1 MYIFV
6 ADDHPMYLDAVCAT
20 LNRHLPG
27 ATIHHAFSVEDLLT
41 KASTEKVPITLVVL
55 DLNMPGMDSGDGV
68 LVIRAALPNAKIAL
82 MSGVATL
89 TDVQKSLNLGAK
101 GFLSKTM
108 RPEHFASAITLI
120 LQGGTYI
127 PADLLQGAPGET
139 PPTPVSTET
148 GALNGLS
155 PRETE
160 VLRLLSAGMTNKEI
174 GRELGLAEMTV
185 KLHVR
190 QILRK
195 LDARNRAEAATIAL
209 RLELD
214 AGKKAWRLQP
224 APMANGFS
232 AVSPT
237 SGKGSSAP

>member
-1 MYIFV
+1 
-6 ADDHPMYLDAVCAT
+6 
-20 LNRHLPG
+20 
-27 ATIHHAFSVEDLLT
+27 
-41 KASTEKVPITLVVL
+41 
-55 DLNMPGMDSGDGV
+55 MPGMDSGDGV
-68 LVIRAALPNAKIAL
+68 QVIRASLPDATIAL

-89 TDVQKSLNLGAK
+89 ADVRKSLSLGAK

-108 RPEHFASAITLI
+108 RPEHFASAISLI

-127 PADLLQGAPGET
+127 PAELLQGEAADARSAASAPEA
-139 PPTPVSTET
+139 
-148 GALNGLS
+148 GALSGLS

-174 GRELGLAEMTV
+174 GRDLGLAEMTV

-209 RLELD
+209 RLGLD
-214 AGKKAWRLQP
+214 ATESKIRLP
-224 APMANGFS
+224 
-232 AVSPT
+232 
-237 SGKGSSAP
+237 

>member
-1 MYIFV
+1 MAHIFV

-20 LNRHLPG
+20 LSRHLPG
-27 ATIHHAFSVEDLLT
+27 YTIHQAFSVDDLLG
-41 KASTEKVPITLVVL
+41 KLAAHRAPVALALL

-68 LVIRAALPNAKIAL
+68 QVIRASLPDATIAL

-89 TDVQKSLNLGAK
+89 ADVRKSLSLGAK

-108 RPEHFASAITLI
+108 RPEHFASAISLI
-120 LQGGTYI
+120 LQGGTYV
-127 PADLLQGAPGET
+127 PAELLQGEAADARPAASAPEA
-139 PPTPVSTET
+139 
-148 GALNGLS
+148 GALSGLS

-174 GRELGLAEMTV
+174 GRDLGLAEMTV

-195 LDARNRAEAATIAL
+195 LGARNRAEAATIAL
-209 RLELD
+209 RLGLD
-214 AGKKAWRLQP
+214 ATESKIRLP
-224 APMANGFS
+224 
-232 AVSPT
+232 
-237 SGKGSSAP
+237 

>member
-1 MYIFV
+1 M
-6 ADDHPMYLDAVCAT
+6 AA
-20 LNRHLPG
+20 
-27 ATIHHAFSVEDLLT
+27 
-41 KASTEKVPITLVVL
+41 EKVPVALTVL

-68 LVIRAALPNAKIAL
+68 QVIRTALPDAMIAL

-89 TDVQKSLNLGAK
+89 ADVQKSLSLGAK

-127 PADLLQGAPGET
+127 PADLLQGEPGET
-139 PPTPVSTET
+139 RPTAVTPEA

-160 VLRLLSAGMTNKEI
+160 VLRLLSVGMTNKEI
-174 GRELGLAEMTV
+174 GRDLGLAEMTV

-209 RLELD
+209 RLGLD
-214 AGKKAWRLQP
+214 AAR
-224 APMANGFS
+224 
-232 AVSPT
+232 
-237 SGKGSSAP
+237 